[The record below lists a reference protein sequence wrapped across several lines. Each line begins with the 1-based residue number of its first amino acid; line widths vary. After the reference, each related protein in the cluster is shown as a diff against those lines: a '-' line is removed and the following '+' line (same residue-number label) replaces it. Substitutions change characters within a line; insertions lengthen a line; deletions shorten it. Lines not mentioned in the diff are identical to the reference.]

1 MDVAELL
8 TVATPLM
15 WAVTAE
21 LLGQRAGV
29 LNIGIEGVML
39 TACLAAAL
47 AAPVLGPWPAVIVA
61 AAVAAAVNAV
71 FATVVFLG
79 GDQVVA
85 GTGMVLVGMGVSGV
99 VFRDLQ
105 AKGFSG
111 ALVPTLPWGPL
122 EISALAAMA
131 LLALLLAR
139 TRAGL
144 LVRASGENPD
154 AVAAAGASP
163 QTVRMV
169 ALVVAGALV
178 GVGGAA
184 LVLREAGSFVEG
196 MTAGR
201 GFLALS
207 LVLLGRWRPL
217 LIVVGTVGL
226 GAATSLQ
233 FHLQG
238 LGLGGVP
245 YHLLLALPYVLTLA
259 VLALVRTRRLSG
271 PAALGRPYR
280 PQR

>member
-71 FATVVFLG
+71 FATVVILG

-184 LVLREAGSFVEG
+184 LVLREAGTFVEG